1 LNSFMLSSLSSTI
14 STVLGLRLSIGALSG
29 RLAKETITGRH

>member
-14 STVLGLRLSIGALSG
+14 STVLAIGCSMEGEFG
-29 RLAKETITGRH
+29 RRAG